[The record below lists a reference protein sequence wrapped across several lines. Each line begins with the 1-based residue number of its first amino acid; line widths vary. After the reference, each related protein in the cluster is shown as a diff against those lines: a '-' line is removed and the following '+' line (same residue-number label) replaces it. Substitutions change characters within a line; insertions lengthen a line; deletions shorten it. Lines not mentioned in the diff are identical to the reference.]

1 MIGLKKEIEKRK
13 DIMTLKK
20 YNEMVSVANVAK
32 ILNIYYNKAKRKIDN
47 GSFTVREALDVFE
60 AIRSWFPAK
69 HITFAIDD
77 SCLMNK
83 DTNTFN
89 SLVTIFF
96 E

>member
-60 AIRSWFPAK
+60 AIPFKAK
-69 HITFAIDD
+69 DE
-77 SCLMNK
+77 
-83 DTNTFN
+83 
-89 SLVTIFF
+89 F
-96 E
+96 EAFKYLFTEQGD